1 MKAINQ
7 TKINTAA
14 FSGNKISSSNSSQP
28 KQVDHKIINDNGKI
42 KKALAGLAIAGIVIA
57 GGVLLRGKKIKT
69 EKTFEQI
76 TDITK
81 DGINKLL
88 KENKELTGKFVKTTG
103 DGSKVVME
111 YANGTLVKSTKTAS
125 DGTQIFEKIYKKSSS
140 GELFVNNKNI
150 TQAVNQAKKHQENFS
165 NLIKKENASLEEL
178 QGFDRKNL
186 SKKQIEELNSKI
198 KTTTN
203 AIKAKNNQ
211 AEKASASIDKAPKS
225 PEAVTPPI
233 ENKTDKTAQN
243 IASKEDVVK
252 TKEEIISKYQRVS
265 QGLEEMDVEEYRV
278 LKKEYAD
285 IVERDPVESDISKI
299 RGHHGMNGAN
309 NWIRNDVDKYGI
321 SEAMIFYNKDFREL
335 NPTTQDII
343 AYRGRLKST
352 INEEFNRD
360 FKIIEKANPGDIVVP
375 DTAYSYFAYH
385 RELADA
391 FKNSKNSILYEI
403 KIPKGSRVS
412 RSLEHGGEVL
422 MPAGAKYK
430 LISKGKDPEGTLNVV
445 MEYIPEEIP
454 THYTIKADKM
464 EEFTKRMS
472 CARKERFY
480 EEQDYINF
488 LAKYGISVVQ

>member
-7 TKINTAA
+7 TKINIAA

-28 KQVDHKIINDNGKI
+28 KQVVQKIINDNGKI

-198 KTTTN
+198 KATTD

-211 AEKASASIDKAPKS
+211 AEKAATPIDKTPKTS
-225 PEAVTPPI
+225 EIITSS
-233 ENKTDKTAQN
+233 ESKTDKTAQN
-243 IASKEDVVK
+243 ITSKEDIVK

-278 LKKEYAD
+278 LKQQYAD
-285 IVERDPVESDISKI
+285 IVEYDPVKSDVCKI
-299 RGHHGMNGAN
+299 RGHHGLNCAN

-321 SEAMIFYNKDFREL
+321 SEAIIFHNKDFREL

-385 RELADA
+385 RELADV
-391 FKNSKNSILYEI
+391 FKNSTNSILYEV

>member
-7 TKINTAA
+7 TKINIAA

-28 KQVDHKIINDNGKI
+28 KQVVQKIINDNGKI

-111 YANGTLVKSTKTAS
+111 YANGTLVKSTKTAG

-198 KTTTN
+198 KATTD

-211 AEKASASIDKAPKS
+211 AEKAAAPIDKTPKTS
-225 PEAVTPPI
+225 EIITSS
-233 ENKTDKTAQN
+233 ESKTDKTAQN
-243 IASKEDVVK
+243 ITSKEDIVK

-278 LKKEYAD
+278 LKQQYAD
-285 IVERDPVESDISKI
+285 IVEYDPVKSDVCKI
-299 RGHHGMNGAN
+299 RGHHGLNCAN

-321 SEAMIFYNKDFREL
+321 SEAMIFHNKDFREL

-385 RELADA
+385 RELADV
-391 FKNSKNSILYEI
+391 FKNSTNSILYEV

>member
-7 TKINTAA
+7 TKINIAA

-28 KQVDHKIINDNGKI
+28 KQVVQKIINDNGKI

-111 YANGTLVKSTKTAS
+111 YANGTLVKSTKTAG

-140 GELFVNNKNI
+140 RELFVNNKNI

-198 KTTTN
+198 KATTD

-211 AEKASASIDKAPKS
+211 AEKAAAPIDKTPKTS
-225 PEAVTPPI
+225 EIITSS
-233 ENKTDKTAQN
+233 ESKTDKTAQN
-243 IASKEDVVK
+243 ITSKEDIVK

-278 LKKEYAD
+278 LKQQYAD
-285 IVERDPVESDISKI
+285 IVEYDPVKSDVCKI
-299 RGHHGMNGAN
+299 RGHHGLNCAN

-321 SEAMIFYNKDFREL
+321 SEAMIFHNKDFREL

-385 RELADA
+385 RELADV
-391 FKNSKNSILYEI
+391 FKNSTNSILYEV